1 MWGDLNMTWYI
12 KITFSSC
19 MIHMPKHVC
28 PTAFILAYSEV
39 LSKCPMRFWWY
50 WIAPSTGLKH
60 LTVLV
65 FFAFFL
71 PPRFLILCLQLLHH
85 LFTKHAKQNINIRVL
100 IFFLFTQSLLYHLLT
115 GRNGVW
121 ENARRKKI
129 AMKKIS
135 NQQKI

>member
-71 PPRFLILCLQLLHH
+71 PPPFLILCLQLLHH

-100 IFFLFTQSLLYHLLT
+100 IFFSFYSKSSLSSAH
-115 GRNGVW
+115 
-121 ENARRKKI
+121 RKKQS
-129 AMKKIS
+129 MRKCKEEKNS
-135 NQQKI
+135 YEKN